1 MEEEKVLIVEDDPDI
16 QLMLEAVFDFYKIQK
31 FSVGTI
37 ALAKQRLEN
46 SIPELIVL
54 DNCLPDGKGLD
65 FIEFLYENFP
75 CIRIIFYTEDYWDIN
90 GRNLKDKIYLYAPKP
105 SLYPIFEMIENR
117 KNWNSCDKLYKCFPQ
132 SCPKF
137 E

>member
-1 MEEEKVLIVEDDPDI
+1 MEEEEVLIVEDDPDI
-16 QLMLEAVFDFYKIQK
+16 QLLLESVFDFYKIHH

-65 FIEFLYENFP
+65 FIDFLYENFP
-75 CIRIIFYTEDYWDIN
+75 CIRIVLYTGDYVDIN
-90 GRNLKDKIYLYAPKP
+90 QRNLEGKILLYAPKP
-105 SLYPIFEMIENR
+105 SLNPIFETIENR
-117 KNWNSCDKLYKCFPQ
+117 KNWPSCAELYKCFPQ